1 MKQYLITLALIITIA
16 PLTAQEKNKDAEFY
30 KDPYSVK
37 KITEKVTQV
46 FSETSGGNISIVGE
60 NTPDTRV
67 EMYVHKQN
75 WRTQVSKE
83 EIKQK
88 LESEYEINV
97 SVSGGKITA
106 TAKPLKK
113 NRDWRDALSISFR
126 IFVPNNTATNLE
138 TSGGNISLANLSGT
152 QDFRTSGGNLN
163 VSKLS
168 GTVKGRTSGGNIYL
182 KDSKD
187 NLDLTTSGGSIYAE
201 DCDGHMILT
210 TSGGN
215 VELTGLK
222 GDIRAHTSGGNIHGD
237 RISGDLNTGT
247 SGGSIRLKQISASV
261 DASTSGG
268 NIDLSVTTLSKKI
281 SVSNSAGSI
290 YLELPK
296 NANMDLRLSA
306 DNVKTNTLT
315 NFKGKQGKERVEG
328 TVNNGGI
335 PVRASSSSGT
345 IHLSLQ

>member
-1 MKQYLITLALIITIA
+1 MKQYIIAIAFAAATL
-16 PLTAQEKNKDAEFY
+16 PLAAQEKNRDAEFY

-37 KITEKVTQV
+37 KFTGKITQV
-46 FSETSGGNISIVGE
+46 VSETSGGNISVVGE
-60 NTPDTRV
+60 NTAEPRV

-75 WRTQVSKE
+75 WRVQVSKE

-88 LESEYEINV
+88 LESDYEVNV

-106 TAKPLKK
+106 TAKSIKK
-113 NRDWRDALSISFR
+113 NRDWKDALNISFR
-126 IFVPNNTATNLE
+126 IFVPSNTGTVLE
-138 TSGGNISLANLSGT
+138 TSGGNILLANLNGT
-152 QDFRTSGGNLN
+152 QDFTTSGGNLN

-168 GTVKGRTSGGNIYL
+168 GNVKGRTSGGNIYL

-201 DCDGHMILT
+201 DCDGKIHIT

-215 VELTGLK
+215 LELTGLT
-222 GDIRAHTSGGNIHGD
+222 GDIRAHTSGGNVHGD

-247 SGGSIRLKQISASV
+247 SGGSIRLKQVSGSV

-268 NIDLSVTTLSKKI
+268 NIDLSVTSLTKRI
-281 SVSNSAGSI
+281 SVNNSAGSI

-306 DNVKTNTLT
+306 DNIKTNTLT
-315 NFKGKQGKERVEG
+315 NFKGRQDKERVEG
-328 TVNNGGI
+328 TLNNGGI

>member
-1 MKQYLITLALIITIA
+1 MKQYLIALALVAAIL
-16 PLTAQEKNKDAEFY
+16 PLAAQEKNKDGEFY

-37 KITEKVTQV
+37 KFTGKITQV
-46 FSETSGGNISIVGE
+46 SSETTGGNISVVGE
-60 NTPDTRV
+60 NTSEPRV

-83 EIKQK
+83 ELKQK
-88 LESEYEINV
+88 LESDYEVTI
-97 SVSGGKITA
+97 SESGGKITA
-106 TAKPLKK
+106 TAKSIKK
-113 NRDWRDALSISFR
+113 NRDWKDALTISFR
-126 IFVPNNTATNLE
+126 IFVPNNTATSLE

-152 QDFRTSGGNLN
+152 QNFTTSGGNLN

-168 GTVKGRTSGGNIYL
+168 GNVKGRTSGGNIYM

-187 NLDLTTSGGSIYAE
+187 ILDLSTSGGSIYAE
-201 DCDGHMILT
+201 DCDGKINIT

-215 VELTGLK
+215 LELTGLK
-222 GDIRAHTSGGNIHGD
+222 GDIRAHTSGGNVHGD

-247 SGGSIRLKQISASV
+247 SGGSIRLKGISGSV

-268 NIDLSVTTLSKKI
+268 NIDLAVTTLTKRI

-306 DNVKTNTLT
+306 DNIKTNSLT
-315 NFKGKQGKERVEG
+315 NFKGRQDKERVEG
-328 TVNNGGI
+328 TLNNGGI

-345 IHLSLQ
+345 IHFSLQ

>member
-1 MKQYLITLALIITIA
+1 MKQLFIALTLFTIA
-16 PLTAQEKNKDAEFY
+16 SPLLAQEKNRDAEFY

-37 KITEKVTQV
+37 KFTEKVTQV
-46 FSETSGGNISIVGE
+46 VAETTGGNISIVGE
-60 NTPDTRV
+60 NTSEPRV

-75 WRTQVSKE
+75 WRTQVNKE
-83 EIKQK
+83 EIKQR
-88 LESEYEINV
+88 LEAEYEVNI

-106 TAKPLKK
+106 TAKTLRK
-113 NRDWRDALSISFR
+113 NRDWRDALNISFR
-126 IFVPNNTATNLE
+126 IFVPNNTGTSLE
-138 TSGGNISLANLSGT
+138 TSGGNISLANLNGT

-187 NLDLTTSGGSIYAE
+187 NLDLSTSGGSIYAE
-201 DCDGHMILT
+201 DCDGKINIT

-215 VELTGLK
+215 LELTGLK
-222 GDIRAHTSGGNIHGD
+222 GDIRAHTSGGNVHGD

-247 SGGSIRLKQISASV
+247 SGGSIRLKGISGSV

-268 NIDLSVTTLSKKI
+268 NIDLAVTNLTKRI

-296 NANMDLRLSA
+296 TANMDLRLSA
-306 DNVKTNTLT
+306 DNIKTSSLA
-315 NFKGKQGKERVEG
+315 NFKGKQEKERVEG
-328 TVNNGGI
+328 TLNNGGI
-335 PVRASSSSGT
+335 PVRVSSSSGT